1 VGWSPGVGSSSSRS
15 EQETEEPPRDPAE
28 PVAPEKR
35 EEESETGGADGGEF
49 EPAKLVLELLAPA
62 EAEERVIRAIVR
74 DERGHPIFDALVVFR
89 EAGVVLYRE
98 KTDEDGEAYFLP
110 YEFEK
115 GPFRVDALA
124 RGFGIATAP
133 EVKPG
138 AVTELE
144 LKLRPVIV
152 GEVRAPAQGVG
163 VVKLFSEEGGTQTT
177 KIRNDGTFVFDDVDE
192 GYVTVQAEVPPYG
205 SDSQSLLVEGGTE
218 QHVRLR
224 VRKRQRVRIFGQ
236 ISFWPGTG
244 RASINGIP
252 LTVSSVGNF
261 QFDRAI
267 FGLNEVFIDAP
278 DKALYHDRFTVKGRE
293 MEQFRFRLRPQRK
306 VRGRVRGAKSRR
318 PVEGAEIRVG
328 VAFGDPRN
336 DRLPLFPIDRVPL
349 AQTDHEGRFEVGR
362 LDDRLIYLISAVS
375 MGYGQ
380 ALVEVVPGRGFRTID
395 LPEGPFLFGKLRGIG
410 GVPKDAI
417 VTATRLGEPPKGLQ
431 FNVER
436 AYDSAKGW
444 RDQEG
449 FYGLSGMLPGLYLVR
464 VDASEY
470 GSIETVIDLTDGR
483 RERVDLRMRRG
494 AHTEEEDAELLSR
507 LPPIVSADPPAELPM
522 DEVTILRIDARR
534 PIHERP
540 FPSVQVLFF
549 EEDME
554 VAPPMRF
561 DEAEFDLHG
570 LPEGLYRAI
579 LTHPALN
586 KAVVRDRITLQRGL
600 PKTVA
605 LR

>member
-1 VGWSPGVGSSSSRS
+1 
-15 EQETEEPPRDPAE
+15 
-28 PVAPEKR
+28 
-35 EEESETGGADGGEF
+35 
-49 EPAKLVLELLAPA
+49 
-62 EAEERVIRAIVR
+62 VR
-74 DERGHPIFDALVVFR
+74 DELGHPISEALVVFR
-89 EAGVVLYRE
+89 ESGVVLYRE
-98 KTDEDGEAYFLP
+98 RTDEDGEAYFLP

-115 GPFRVDALA
+115 GPFRVDAVA
-124 RGFGIATAP
+124 KGFGIATAP

-144 LKLRPVIV
+144 LKLRPIIV

-192 GYVTVQAEVPPYG
+192 GFVTVQAEVPPYG
-205 SDSQSLLVEGGTE
+205 SDSHSFFVEGGTE

-224 VRKRQRVRIFGQ
+224 VRKRQRVHIFGQ

-244 RASINGIP
+244 RAWINGVP
-252 LTVSSVGNF
+252 LAVSPVGNF
-261 QFDRAI
+261 EFDRAI

-278 DKALYHDRFTVKGRE
+278 GKALYRDRFAVKGRE
-293 MEQFRFRLRPQRK
+293 MEQFRFRLRPERT
-306 VRGRVRGAKSRR
+306 VRGRVRGAKSTRT
-318 PVEGAEIRVG
+318 VEGAEVRIG

-336 DRLPLFPIDRVPL
+336 DRLSLFPIDRVPL
-349 AQTDHEGRFEVGR
+349 AQTDHDGRFEVGR
-362 LDDRLIYLISAVS
+362 LDDRLIYLVSAVS
-375 MGYGQ
+375 RGFGQ
-380 ALVEVVPGRGFRTID
+380 ALVEVVPGRGSRTVD
-395 LPEGPFLFGKLRGIG
+395 LPEGPFLFGRLRGIG
-410 GVPKDAI
+410 GVPEDAVI
-417 VTATRLGEPPKGLQ
+417 SATRLGETPKGLQ
-431 FNVER
+431 FNAGR

-444 RDQEG
+444 RDREG

-464 VDASEY
+464 VDATEY

-494 AHTEEEDAELLSR
+494 AHAEEEDAELLSR
-507 LPPIVSADPPAELPM
+507 LPPVVSADQPAELPM

-534 PIHERP
+534 PIHEKP

-549 EEDME
+549 EEDKE

-561 DEAEFDLHG
+561 DEPEFDLHG
-570 LPEGLYRAI
+570 LPEGLYRVI
-579 LTHPALN
+579 LTHPALK